1 MLMDLTIAQL
11 DLTQAQ
17 SDPETAF
24 RVINNAT
31 WSCGEIAMRQGPG
44 MTPYID
50 RLLEKLGIIMFSE
63 EVPQSLNE
71 NAAIAL
77 GRLGIG
83 CHDQLAPHLAE
94 FGVPFL
100 KSMRQVGWTDE
111 KGHAYKG
118 FSHVV
123 LDNPKA
129 LEPGLLEFFSEMA
142 NAPGI
147 FLTGMQEDGPLRIFE
162 KVLAAAGAGAAAAL
176 CFLRDL
182 MNIYLTFGD
191 IQLRNTR
198 NIISQPT
205 PHRRQSTMLTAL
217 TSCLIDFVR

>member
-1 MLMDLTIAQL
+1 
-11 DLTQAQ
+11 
-17 SDPETAF
+17 
-24 RVINNAT
+24 
-31 WSCGEIAMRQGPG
+31 

-50 RLLEKLGIIMFSE
+50 RLLEKLGIIMFSQ

-94 FGVPFL
+94 FAVPFL

-129 LEPGLLEFFSEMA
+129 LEAGLLDFFSEMA

-162 KVLAAAGAGAAAAL
+162 KVLSEYKRLIGANFDQFLHNLPPPQEQAL
-176 CFLRDL
+176 R
-182 MNIYLTFGD
+182 
-191 IQLRNTR
+191 QLY
-198 NIISQPT
+198 
-205 PHRRQSTMLTAL
+205 A
-217 TSCLIDFVR
+217 F